1 MLVLSRKIG
10 EQVVIDDNIRVTV
23 LAINGQTIR
32 LGFEAPRN
40 VPILR
45 AELAEAVPPAPVSCT
60 AKGSVGPTLTIA
72 AARVS

>member
-40 VPILR
+40 VGILR
-45 AELAEAVPPAPVSCT
+45 AELAEAVPPAPLSCT
-60 AKGSVGPTLTIA
+60 ATRSDAPMLTIA
-72 AARVS
+72 AAQVR